1 MQKKTEHIEADSDI
15 PGLTLEEVADIPETV
30 SLERVI
36 EGENA
41 PERRENPENDMAD
54 GEEIADIRHTVT
66 HSVSVVDEFSEA
78 ATRGRPMKE
87 TRIPDI
93 SSLASEVDTFTNVS
107 REEKIPVARAGESG
121 KVEGNGY
128 SDPAKRPPDTA
139 PKKTATAT
147 EARPSSGAGEII
159 IDEDD
164 DIDIDYYSLEEIEG
178 TALPDMPE
186 SDFGPAETMTIQA
199 GPEEASSVEDG
210 QIHGGDETPVQV
222 EKDILTFEIPD
233 DVMEKTA
240 EELELGEWEAIDLG
254 EAEKIANE
262 DILFLREEDLIEELE
277 EFDLI
282 PVKQEPPTDSRPAR
296 KAKKPERL
304 SAVSVERKEEAAPA
318 AVQAVSEG
326 HATVLETLPPATALK
341 ESKELEVRE
350 TLLEIT
356 EEGDTGIASQDARPP
371 VSRKEAVFPAE
382 PTVEPPALTPP
393 AEPPVESP
401 MLTPPA
407 GPAAFEEPRIET
419 PPARKAVGSE
429 IRAIDIDED
438 GEVLTFGIEDVP
450 VREDVSAH
458 PKPAT
463 DIGHTPPPRLEPPP
477 ARPVSRIVR
486 EKIPDALLRIEPEHG
501 RAVFI
506 DDGLVDKELEEKT
519 AIFEVTDLERLTS
532 QIVEIIEGEA
542 KLLSEADVTEDR
554 DRIASVMKGQ
564 TPAFEDLLIDME
576 GEYSFKDDELDII
589 DNAFAAED
597 YGSYIGAI
605 DDLAGGSGERAVS
618 TAVELLGL
626 DMGELGSI
634 EQGSFLK
641 EYDKLDIDDLL
652 ASAQS
657 GMDQPVSDLDILKKC
672 TYIVAKK
679 GGIFEE
685 ERRSIE
691 EDVSAGTALVYEE
704 SVDELR
710 GRLEKI
716 RGKRR
721 IAPDEG
727 LPNISDSVIIIE
739 NGGDIE
745 RFVETMPEGKRD
757 IMRKLLKY
765 LDGLFEKLPE
775 DVIKNFAKSE
785 YFDLYSKVM
794 IDLGV

>member
-1 MQKKTEHIEADSDI
+1 
-15 PGLTLEEVADIPETV
+15 
-30 SLERVI
+30 
-36 EGENA
+36 
-41 PERRENPENDMAD
+41 
-54 GEEIADIRHTVT
+54 
-66 HSVSVVDEFSEA
+66 
-78 ATRGRPMKE
+78 
-87 TRIPDI
+87 
-93 SSLASEVDTFTNVS
+93 
-107 REEKIPVARAGESG
+107 
-121 KVEGNGY
+121 
-128 SDPAKRPPDTA
+128 
-139 PKKTATAT
+139 
-147 EARPSSGAGEII
+147 
-159 IDEDD
+159 
-164 DIDIDYYSLEEIEG
+164 
-178 TALPDMPE
+178 
-186 SDFGPAETMTIQA
+186 
-199 GPEEASSVEDG
+199 
-210 QIHGGDETPVQV
+210 
-222 EKDILTFEIPD
+222 
-233 DVMEKTA
+233 
-240 EELELGEWEAIDLG
+240 
-254 EAEKIANE
+254 
-262 DILFLREEDLIEELE
+262 
-277 EFDLI
+277 
-282 PVKQEPPTDSRPAR
+282 
-296 KAKKPERL
+296 
-304 SAVSVERKEEAAPA
+304 
-318 AVQAVSEG
+318 
-326 HATVLETLPPATALK
+326 
-341 ESKELEVRE
+341 
-350 TLLEIT
+350 
-356 EEGDTGIASQDARPP
+356 
-371 VSRKEAVFPAE
+371 
-382 PTVEPPALTPP
+382 
-393 AEPPVESP
+393 
-401 MLTPPA
+401 
-407 GPAAFEEPRIET
+407 
-419 PPARKAVGSE
+419 
-429 IRAIDIDED
+429 
-438 GEVLTFGIEDVP
+438 
-450 VREDVSAH
+450 
-458 PKPAT
+458 
-463 DIGHTPPPRLEPPP
+463 
-477 ARPVSRIVR
+477 
-486 EKIPDALLRIEPEHG
+486 
-501 RAVFI
+501 
-506 DDGLVDKELEEKT
+506 
-519 AIFEVTDLERLTS
+519 
-532 QIVEIIEGEA
+532 
-542 KLLSEADVTEDR
+542 
-554 DRIASVMKGQ
+554 
-564 TPAFEDLLIDME
+564 ME

-691 EDVSAGTALVYEE
+691 EDVSSGTALVYEE

>member
-1 MQKKTEHIEADSDI
+1 MQKKTEHIEADPDI

-41 PERRENPENDMAD
+41 PERRENPENDMAN
-54 GEEIADIRHTVT
+54 GEEISDIRHTVT
-66 HSVSVVDEFSEA
+66 RSVSVVDEFSEA
-78 ATRGRPMKE
+78 TTRGRPMKE

-93 SSLASEVDTFTNVS
+93 SSLASEVDTFTSVS
-107 REEKIPVARAGESG
+107 KDEKIPVSGAGASG
-121 KVEGNGY
+121 KVEGSGY

-139 PKKTATAT
+139 PKKTLTAI
-147 EARPSSGAGEII
+147 EARPSSGAGEIV

-199 GPEEASSVEDG
+199 GPEGASSVEDD

-282 PVKQEPPTDSRPAR
+282 PVKREPPTDSRPAR
-296 KAKKPERL
+296 KGKKPERL
-304 SAVSVERKEEAAPA
+304 SAVPAERKEEAAPA
-318 AVQAVSEG
+318 AVPAVSEV
-326 HATVLETLPPATALK
+326 HATDLETLPPAPALK
-341 ESKELEVRE
+341 EGKELEVRE

-371 VSRKEAVFPAE
+371 VSRKEAAFPAE
-382 PTVEPPALTPP
+382 PPVEPPAESPP

-407 GPAAFEEPRIET
+407 EPAAFEEPRIET
-419 PPARKAVGSE
+419 PPARKAVESE

-450 VREDVSAH
+450 ARGDVSAH

-477 ARPVSRIVR
+477 ARPASRIVR

-634 EQGSFLK
+634 EQGSFSK

-691 EDVSAGTALVYEE
+691 EDVSSGTALVYEE

-716 RGKRR
+716 RGKRS
-721 IAPDEG
+721 ITPDEG

-775 DVIKNFAKSE
+775 DVIKNFAESE